1 MRHTTDIHGF
11 CLVEGSPNKQ
21 NPCISVK
28 GTNVTRPIL
37 TFLSTDNPSSD
48 GGLPSH
54 YCRRTI
60 TTVIY
65 LSITIHDDEFWTQIA
80 RSSLAPMMVTSA
92 EKYTEMTQLFVNVP
106 TARESLF

>member
-28 GTNVTRPIL
+28 GTYVTRPIL
-37 TFLSTDNPSSD
+37 TSLSTDNPSSD

-54 YCRRTI
+54 YCRRNI
-60 TTVIY
+60 TTVIA
-65 LSITIHDDEFWTQIA
+65 IHDDKFWTQIA
-80 RSSLAPMMVTSA
+80 RSSLVPMMVTSA
-92 EKYTEMTQLFVNVP
+92 EKDTEMTQLSVNVS
-106 TARESLF
+106 TDRESLF